1 MATWFYQKA
10 VLSRSPSEHADHAV
24 MIIHRDMDWVSFVRP
39 GGSNWQVASTL
50 DVNGKDRYADCV
62 YHNGG
67 ILHCDSSGDSGEMD
81 LEGPNG
87 PTKEVIVSKMQYL
100 PGLLTRHLVSTPW
113 GYLLQVRAISRG
125 QVKNGTRLQV
135 REVHPDGSKKAHSA
149 QASSKAAA
157 SERSSATPLVR
168 AASPAPA
175 ISAPSPT
182 KPASAPVK
190 PACAKPMEEGLGAGD
205 PLLRPQGGHGVL
217 SWTPGMSAI
226 EQRLRGRSLVAS
238 VLSGRKEVSPATM
251 VAALSGLCG
260 VPPGDVCVEL
270 AVEGLPAHAMEI
282 EAVKQ
287 LLNKIDCQFIELF
300 DPVDACMLEVLAW
313 SADPSKIPKEF
324 ILDIPEPMQE
334 WWMPPA
340 TDDPDM
346 FELLV
351 SQSPPAPPTE
361 KKCLTFD
368 LLLHLREVVDPVR
381 QLPDSPSY
389 DPFLDDREAPRRRTY
404 NAFLGRIDGSGP
416 GQLLGGGHGF
426 AGSSAGTAGGLQ
438 RQLLLEV
445 GVQHAEPAPVVP
457 LVLPTSAQQA
467 PPLVLPAPVQ
477 HSVPSVDGLAA
488 AQPLAASDIAQ
499 DVPSQAAAVAAVL
512 GSPDVLLGS
521 EDISPPL
528 ASLSVGQVAPPS
540 PVGGRTPDVGQ
551 AVAAAVL
558 GPSDFLQGPQFSPPS
573 LSEGVGPAPGCSA
586 PISQAATAQ
595 VLPSAGNQAS
605 TSAMG
610 ATSVHTS
617 PGEAVITMQL
627 VGVGPGS
634 LTSPASAPARLGVT
648 PPVSELRQKGL
659 ARQLSFDAPAQ
670 DLPCSAALM
679 SPQPPQA
686 TAPVDEDERA
696 NTGFNSPGAREL
708 APLCEGASQGI
719 LGLGPWPEVHISS
732 PALVY
737 CRRHLRPT
745 TGRKWPTRRAASGSP
760 PLATQ
765 AVASPVQGA
774 LQDASRP
781 VPDLLAGEIVTSL
794 GDLMVPLPGAI
805 LGKFPPPTPV
815 RRSRRMEPY
824 TQTPRRSER
833 LAAMNGGRHQHS
845 ASKAQRVLMKKLGV
859 VDDENKVEETD
870 ILKYLE
876 LFKTPLVPSHIQAL
890 AALCCVKV
898 SASQGVERW
907 SVHFLARRSF
917 CCELPAQGNLVTHAE
932 CDQLGRGAVWTLTNV
947 YGPQAPEQKLAVA
960 HEVILQ
966 LDRAMDSRQL
976 SPEERSLRAIL
987 KGRCLALAS
996 LERIRLRQRARLRYL
1011 KHSGTA
1017 SQFFHLKINARR
1029 RKKTIPMI
1037 QHGGVWGVTQEDKLD
1052 MAHDYFCSIMGSPS
1066 PPSAALDLGRLGLP
1080 SLDLLELEVEITEDE
1095 AKKHLHLLNTA
1106 SIILLP
1112 KKDDPTQ
1119 LADYRPIS
1127 LIHSFIKLFTK
1138 VLATRLAAR
1147 MNELVGP
1154 AQSAF
1159 IKSRRIQ
1166 ENFLYVQGVV
1176 RKIHRAK
1183 CPAVLLKLDIAKAF
1197 DSVSWEFLIELL
1209 RHLGFGSKWR
1219 DCIAVLLGSSSTT
1232 VCINGQD
1239 THRIRLARGL
1249 RQGDP
1254 LSPLLFDL
1262 VMETFAALCNTAV
1275 CRGALSPLTGGVLP
1289 LRTSLYADDA
1299 IIFFHPSSMDA
1310 ASIRCLLSMMG
1321 AATGLVSNYSKS
1333 SITPIH
1339 CSQEQIDEVADVLG
1353 CPVRQLPIKYL
1364 GLPLSVRKPVKA
1376 DIQPLM
1382 DRLGKNLA
1390 GWKPKLLGPDACLAI
1405 IKHMLMTLPLYFMS
1419 VLELPSWA
1427 IKEIERKCRGFLWKG
1442 DENAA
1447 GTCSLVA

>member
-1 MATWFYQKA
+1 M
-10 VLSRSPSEHADHAV
+10 R
-24 MIIHRDMDWVSFVRP
+24 
-39 GGSNWQVASTL
+39 
-50 DVNGKDRYADCV
+50 
-62 YHNGG
+62 
-67 ILHCDSSGDSGEMD
+67 SSGASIFCCQE
-81 LEGPNG
+81 
-87 PTKEVIVSKMQYL
+87 SK
-100 PGLLTRHLVSTPW
+100 
-113 GYLLQVRAISRG
+113 
-125 QVKNGTRLQV
+125 
-135 REVHPDGSKKAHSA
+135 
-149 QASSKAAA
+149 
-157 SERSSATPLVR
+157 
-168 AASPAPA
+168 
-175 ISAPSPT
+175 
-182 KPASAPVK
+182 
-190 PACAKPMEEGLGAGD
+190 
-205 PLLRPQGGHGVL
+205 
-217 SWTPGMSAI
+217 
-226 EQRLRGRSLVAS
+226 
-238 VLSGRKEVSPATM
+238 
-251 VAALSGLCG
+251 
-260 VPPGDVCVEL
+260 
-270 AVEGLPAHAMEI
+270 
-282 EAVKQ
+282 
-287 LLNKIDCQFIELF
+287 
-300 DPVDACMLEVLAW
+300 
-313 SADPSKIPKEF
+313 
-324 ILDIPEPMQE
+324 
-334 WWMPPA
+334 
-340 TDDPDM
+340 
-346 FELLV
+346 
-351 SQSPPAPPTE
+351 
-361 KKCLTFD
+361 
-368 LLLHLREVVDPVR
+368 
-381 QLPDSPSY
+381 
-389 DPFLDDREAPRRRTY
+389 
-404 NAFLGRIDGSGP
+404 
-416 GQLLGGGHGF
+416 
-426 AGSSAGTAGGLQ
+426 
-438 RQLLLEV
+438 
-445 GVQHAEPAPVVP
+445 
-457 LVLPTSAQQA
+457 
-467 PPLVLPAPVQ
+467 
-477 HSVPSVDGLAA
+477 
-488 AQPLAASDIAQ
+488 
-499 DVPSQAAAVAAVL
+499 
-512 GSPDVLLGS
+512 
-521 EDISPPL
+521 
-528 ASLSVGQVAPPS
+528 
-540 PVGGRTPDVGQ
+540 
-551 AVAAAVL
+551 
-558 GPSDFLQGPQFSPPS
+558 
-573 LSEGVGPAPGCSA
+573 
-586 PISQAATAQ
+586 
-595 VLPSAGNQAS
+595 
-605 TSAMG
+605 
-610 ATSVHTS
+610 
-617 PGEAVITMQL
+617 
-627 VGVGPGS
+627 
-634 LTSPASAPARLGVT
+634 
-648 PPVSELRQKGL
+648 
-659 ARQLSFDAPAQ
+659 
-670 DLPCSAALM
+670 
-679 SPQPPQA
+679 
-686 TAPVDEDERA
+686 
-696 NTGFNSPGAREL
+696 
-708 APLCEGASQGI
+708 
-719 LGLGPWPEVHISS
+719 
-732 PALVY
+732 
-737 CRRHLRPT
+737 
-745 TGRKWPTRRAASGSP
+745 
-760 PLATQ
+760 
-765 AVASPVQGA
+765 
-774 LQDASRP
+774 
-781 VPDLLAGEIVTSL
+781 
-794 GDLMVPLPGAI
+794 
-805 LGKFPPPTPV
+805 
-815 RRSRRMEPY
+815 
-824 TQTPRRSER
+824 
-833 LAAMNGGRHQHS
+833 
-845 ASKAQRVLMKKLGV
+845 
-859 VDDENKVEETD
+859 
-870 ILKYLE
+870 
-876 LFKTPLVPSHIQAL
+876 L
-890 AALCCVKV
+890 AALDRQLVVQSCGSLLDNFEFIPSDGSRGGLFISWRADRFAV
-898 SASQGVERW
+898 SCLHKGTW
-907 SVHFLARRSF
+907 SLTLSVT
-917 CCELPAQGNLVTHAE
+917 NLE
-932 CDQLGRGAVWTLTNV
+932 GGAVWTLTNV
-947 YGPQAPEQKLAVA
+947 YGPQAPEQKVQFLNELTTVGQHHVQGAWCIVGDFNLLATESDKNNQNVDRRMINRFRCLLNLLELRELYLFGRRFTWSSEQESPTLTKIDKVLVNAEWEDFFRDAHLQALSSSASDHCPLLLACDAMVHRPRRFKFEAFWLHLDGFDEIVRAAWESAPTGSNAFSSLHFKLKATATALKPWGAHRICELRLQLAVA

-976 SPEERSLRAIL
+976 SPEERSLRATL

-1037 QHGGVWGVTQEDKLD
+1037 QHGGVWGVTEEDKLD

-1080 SLDLLELEVEITEDE
+1080 SLDLSELEVEITEDE
-1095 AKKHLHLLNTA
+1095 AKKVMLEMPVDRAPGPDGFGAAFYRRCWNIVKDDVVAALNLVFNANSQHLHLLNTA

-1390 GWKPKLLGPDACLAI
+1390 GWKPKLLGPDARLAI
-1405 IKHMLMTLPLYFMS
+1405 IKHVLMTLPLYFMS